1 MKIAT
6 LLDPRYKNHPSVF
19 PNVVERVQ
27 NRTLLI
33 TELNILLNP
42 RRPSLEVSQNV
53 TTTTSTSCHED
64 AMSAFLSCASSQ
76 PPTENYE
83 SVSNLMFENE
93 IDAYF
98 KVTS

>member
-1 MKIAT
+1 MAT

-42 RRPSLEVSQNV
+42 RRPSVEVSQNV
-53 TTTTSTSCHED
+53 TTTNITSCHDD
-64 AMSAFLSCASSQ
+64 AMSAFLSCSNSQ
-76 PPTENYE
+76 PPAENYE
-83 SVSNLMFENE
+83 SGSNLMFENE

-98 KVTS
+98 KVTI

>member
-42 RRPSLEVSQNV
+42 RHPPLEVSQNV
-53 TTTTSTSCHED
+53 TTTTITSGHED
-64 AMSAFLSCASSQ
+64 AMSAFLSCASIQ

-83 SVSNLMFENE
+83 SGSNLMFENE

-98 KVTS
+98 KVTN